1 MGLITS
7 VSIYKA
13 LGNKYFDV
21 NSYWNNVFMWQ
32 KVKEGRKY
40 VLARVMFVGSH
51 SRAERTGYLL
61 QVRYRIKQINN
72 SILVYSWLIILVQI
86 YNNEFKS
93 LIISYRYNNDKIMT
107 EIWTAFEIWLNFERL
122 IEVEELIRSSNWTKV
137 MMANDTL
144 LLLAI
149 TNKNLVIFIQEYL
162 YLFIYDLK

>member
-1 MGLITS
+1 
-7 VSIYKA
+7 
-13 LGNKYFDV
+13 
-21 NSYWNNVFMWQ
+21 
-32 KVKEGRKY
+32 
-40 VLARVMFVGSH
+40 
-51 SRAERTGYLL
+51 
-61 QVRYRIKQINN
+61 
-72 SILVYSWLIILVQI
+72 
-86 YNNEFKS
+86 
-93 LIISYRYNNDKIMT
+93 MT